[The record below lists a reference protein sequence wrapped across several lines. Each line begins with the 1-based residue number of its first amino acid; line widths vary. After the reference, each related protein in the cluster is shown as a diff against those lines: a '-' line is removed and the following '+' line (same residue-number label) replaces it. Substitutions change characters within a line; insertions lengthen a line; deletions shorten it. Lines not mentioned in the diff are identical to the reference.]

1 MLKIQAIKS
10 ENTYYLHKHTAYTQ
24 IGHITAQKARSKI
37 QDQYHTL
44 HYLTTMGYN
53 KKLMTKRWF

>member
-24 IGHITAQKARSKI
+24 IGHITAQKAWPKT
-37 QDQYHTL
+37 QDQYHTHCIIL
-44 HYLTTMGYN
+44 QQWDKTRN
-53 KKLMTKRWF
+53 